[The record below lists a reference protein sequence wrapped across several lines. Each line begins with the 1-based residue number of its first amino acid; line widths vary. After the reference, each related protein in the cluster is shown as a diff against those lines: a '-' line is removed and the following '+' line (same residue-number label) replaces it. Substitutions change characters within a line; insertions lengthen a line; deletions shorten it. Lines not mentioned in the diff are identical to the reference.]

1 MEIKT
6 FKDHESLSAAVAAE
20 ILATLKNKPGAV
32 ICLASG
38 ETPRRTCQLL
48 VELARRDK
56 TDISQFTFI
65 GLDEW
70 VGIPPENAGSC
81 HYFFQHELLDPLKI
95 PNQQVHL
102 FDGMSEDLREECTK
116 MDAVIGEKGGI
127 DLIVVGIGMNGHIG
141 FNEPGVSFDNYSHVI
156 DLDETTITV
165 GQKYFTTPVSLQ
177 KGITL
182 GLKHLLNAKKA
193 ILIANGTKKAG
204 VIRDTVEQKVNNNFP
219 ATVMQQHANGFVMID
234 EGAASLLNQSK

>member
-1 MEIKT
+1 M
-6 FKDHESLSAAVAAE
+6 
-20 ILATLKNKPGAV
+20 
-32 ICLASG
+32 SG
-38 ETPRRTCQLL
+38 
-48 VELARRDK
+48 
-56 TDISQFTFI
+56 
-65 GLDEW
+65 
-70 VGIPPENAGSC
+70 
-81 HYFFQHELLDPLKI
+81 
-95 PNQQVHL
+95 
-102 FDGMSEDLREECTK
+102 DLREECTK
-116 MDAVIGEKGGI
+116 MDAVIRNKGGI
-127 DLIVVGIGMNGHIG
+127 DLIVVGIGMNVHIG

-156 DLDETTITV
+156 DLDETTISV
-165 GQKYFTTPVSLQ
+165 GQKYFNTPVSLQ

>member
-56 TDISQFTFI
+56 TDTSQFTFI

-70 VGIPPENAGSC
+70 VNIPPENAGSC
-81 HYFFQHELLDPLKI
+81 HYF
-95 PNQQVHL
+95 
-102 FDGMSEDLREECTK
+102 SS
-116 MDAVIGEKGGI
+116 
-127 DLIVVGIGMNGHIG
+127 MN
-141 FNEPGVSFDNYSHVI
+141 FW
-156 DLDETTITV
+156 
-165 GQKYFTTPVSLQ
+165 TP
-177 KGITL
+177 
-182 GLKHLLNAKKA
+182 
-193 ILIANGTKKAG
+193 
-204 VIRDTVEQKVNNNFP
+204 
-219 ATVMQQHANGFVMID
+219 
-234 EGAASLLNQSK
+234 